1 MKISAEYDCQILLRQ
16 DLMNNKRALDELDR
30 EILFQLSQDGRLT
43 NLELARRV
51 GLTPAPCLRRVQ
63 RLEAEGVIAGYRAVI
78 DPKAVG
84 RGFSVVMNVE
94 ITMTDRQTVE
104 DFETAVAALEEVTEV
119 RRVYGVPDYII
130 RVDVADGNEYER
142 FQTEKMTKLP
152 GVRHIDSRLTMKLIK
167 SAH

>member
-1 MKISAEYDCQILLRQ
+1 MSNQKKLA
-16 DLMNNKRALDELDR
+16 AVDR

-63 RLEAEGVIAGYRAVI
+63 RLEDEGVIAGYRAVI
-78 DPKAVG
+78 DPVAAG
-84 RGFSVVMNVE
+84 RSFWVIMSVE
-94 ITMTDRQTVE
+94 ITMTNRQTVE

-119 RRVYGVPDYII
+119 RRVYGVPDYIV

-142 FQTEKMTKLP
+142 FQTQKMTKLP
-152 GVRHIDSRLTMKLIK
+152 GVHRIISHPMMKLIK
-167 SAH
+167 SLD

>member
-1 MKISAEYDCQILLRQ
+1 M
-16 DLMNNKRALDELDR
+16 
-30 EILFQLSQDGRLT
+30 
-43 NLELARRV
+43 
-51 GLTPAPCLRRVQ
+51 
-63 RLEAEGVIAGYRAVI
+63 IAGYRAVI

>member
-1 MKISAEYDCQILLRQ
+1 VSNQRK
-16 DLMNNKRALDELDR
+16 LDAVDR

-63 RLEAEGVIAGYRAVI
+63 RLEDERVIAGYRAVI
-78 DPKAVG
+78 DPVAAG
-84 RGFSVVMNVE
+84 RSFCVIISVE
-94 ITMTDRQTVE
+94 ITMTNRQTVE

-119 RRVYGVPDYII
+119 RRVYGVPDYIV

-142 FQTEKMTKLP
+142 FQTQKMTKLP
-152 GVRHIDSRLTMKLIK
+152 GVHRIISHPMMKLIK
-167 SAH
+167 SLD

>member
-1 MKISAEYDCQILLRQ
+1 MSNQRK
-16 DLMNNKRALDELDR
+16 LDAIDR

-63 RLEAEGVIAGYRAVI
+63 RLEDERVIAGYRAVI
-78 DPKAVG
+78 DPVAAG
-84 RGFSVVMNVE
+84 RGFCVIMSVE

-104 DFETAVAALEEVTEV
+104 DFETAVAALDEVTEV
-119 RRVYGVPDYII
+119 RRVYGIPDYIV

-142 FQTEKMTKLP
+142 FQTQKMTKLP
-152 GVRHIDSRLTMKLIK
+152 GVHRIISHPMMKLIK
-167 SAH
+167 SLD